1 MGRKRKNEIQAT
13 IKGKLKIDD
22 IVSKA
27 KLLYL
32 MRNFR
37 DSVEFSHNLMRKGLD
52 ENRIVK
58 IVISRVLNNSH
69 YAYSALQRAKLYRE
83 QPYLK
88 LTKPQLYSVGKSN
101 EKGNRNVRFVS
112 TDKVLIKIPHAN
124 GKHEFVEFKVKFGK
138 NYLPIVEELINPN
151 FAFSTGVKVDEDKF
165 YIYVNVPI
173 ELYKKHLPVAT
184 NTRNNGKYLASFD
197 LNPDRICM
205 TIVDRKGLLID
216 VRNEYFPEVIN
227 YSKEKAQ
234 DVRRKALKKLVEYAL
249 NHNVGVLVAEK
260 LEKPKTKSKNKTT
273 NRKISKFALREYL
286 NHLKIL
292 AERANVKL
300 HLVDPSHTST
310 IGKMLAKS
318 FGLDVHSC
326 SAYALALKY
335 INSH

>member
-22 IVSKA
+22 IVLKA
-27 KLLYL
+27 KLLHL

-37 DSVEFSHNLMRKGLD
+37 DSVEFAHNLMRKSLD

-58 IVISRVLNNSH
+58 IITSRVLNNSH
-69 YAYSALQRAKLYRE
+69 YAYSAIQRAKLYRK
-83 QPYLK
+83 QSYLK
-88 LTKPQLYSVGKSN
+88 LMKPQLYSVGKSN

-151 FAFSTGVKVDEDKF
+151 FAFSAGVKVDEDKF
-165 YIYVNVPI
+165 YIYVHVPI
-173 ELYKKHLPVAT
+173 EVYRKYLPVVA
-184 NTRNNGKYLASFD
+184 NVRDNGKYIASFD

-205 TIVDRKGLLID
+205 VMVDRKGLLID
-216 VRNEYFPEVIN
+216 VKNEHFPEVIN

-234 DVRRKALKKLVEYAL
+234 DVRRKALKKLFEYAL
-249 NHNVGVLVAEK
+249 NRNVGVFVAEK
-260 LEKPKTKSKNKTT
+260 LEKPKTTKNRMT
-273 NRKISKFALREYL
+273 NRKISKFTLREHL
-286 NHLKIL
+286 DHLKML
-292 AERANVKL
+292 AERANVEL
-300 HLVDPSHTST
+300 HLVSPSHTST
-310 IGKMLAKS
+310 VGRMLAKS

>member
-1 MGRKRKNEIQAT
+1 M
-13 IKGKLKIDD
+13 
-22 IVSKA
+22 
-27 KLLYL
+27 
-32 MRNFR
+32 
-37 DSVEFSHNLMRKGLD
+37 
-52 ENRIVK
+52 
-58 IVISRVLNNSH
+58 
-69 YAYSALQRAKLYRE
+69 
-83 QPYLK
+83 
-88 LTKPQLYSVGKSN
+88 
-101 EKGNRNVRFVS
+101 
-112 TDKVLIKIPHAN
+112 
-124 GKHEFVEFKVKFGK
+124 
-138 NYLPIVEELINPN
+138 
-151 FAFSTGVKVDEDKF
+151 
-165 YIYVNVPI
+165 
-173 ELYKKHLPVAT
+173 
-184 NTRNNGKYLASFD
+184 
-197 LNPDRICM
+197 
-205 TIVDRKGLLID
+205 LID

>member
-22 IVSKA
+22 IVLKA
-27 KLLYL
+27 KLLHL

-37 DSVEFSHNLMRKGLD
+37 DSVEFAHNLMRKGLD

-58 IVISRVLNNSH
+58 IITSRVLNNSH
-69 YAYSALQRAKLYRE
+69 YAYSAIQRAKLYRK
-83 QPYLK
+83 QSYLK
-88 LTKPQLYSVGKSN
+88 LMKPQLYSVGKSN

-151 FAFSTGVKVDEDKF
+151 FAFSAGVKVDEDKF
-165 YIYVNVPI
+165 YIYVHVPI
-173 ELYKKHLPVAT
+173 KVYRKYLPVVAT
-184 NTRNNGKYLASFD
+184 SRTNGKYIASFD
-197 LNPDRICM
+197 LNPDKICM
-205 TIVDRKGLLID
+205 VIVDYKGLLID
-216 VRNEYFPEVIN
+216 VKNEHFPEVIN

-260 LEKPKTKSKNKTT
+260 LEKPKTTKNRTT

-286 NHLKIL
+286 DHLKML

-300 HLVDPSHTST
+300 HLVDPSYTST
-310 IGKMLAKS
+310 VGKMLAKS
-318 FGLDVHSC
+318 FELDVHSC
-326 SAYALALKY
+326 SAYSLALKY
-335 INSH
+335 INSR